1 MAHKT
6 PPEMLARLEESA
18 KQFDYLTEQMNQPE
32 TISDQKLFLKISKER
47 AALEKMVLAFRDY
60 QKDFSNY
67 SEALEIINNEK
78 DAEMRSMAQ
87 EEVDTLEPR
96 LEESVERLQ
105 LLMLPRDPNDDKNTV
120 VEVRAGVG
128 GDEASIFAGDLYGMY
143 RKFAESKGWK
153 VELLSLSEGTAGGF
167 KEIIFSV
174 VGDEVYSYM
183 KYETGAHRVQ
193 RVPKTET
200 QGRVHTSTATVAVLP
215 EADEVDIDI
224 NPNDLRIDVMRAGGA
239 GGQHVNTTDSA
250 VRITHLPTN
259 TVVICQDERS
269 QHKNKAKA
277 MKVLRS
283 RLYDQAQEA
292 QNAAMA
298 SERRAQV
305 GTGMRNERIRTY
317 NFPQGRVTDHRIG
330 MTTYNI
336 DEVIGGGVE
345 PFIRALADHYQTL
358 ALKGEAD
365 APA

>member
-1 MAHKT
+1 MAHHIPVELRT
-6 PPEMLARLEESA
+6 RLEESV
-18 KQFDYLTEQMNQPE
+18 KQFDYLTEQVSQQAV
-32 TISDQKLFLKISKER
+32 IADQKTFQRLSRER
-47 AALEKMVLAFRDY
+47 AALEKLVDAYKDY
-60 QKDFSNY
+60 AAKFKNY
-67 SEALEIINNEK
+67 TEARELLSTEK
-78 DAEMRSMAQ
+78 DPELKAMAS
-87 EEVDTLEPR
+87 EEIDSLEPV
-96 LEESVERLQ
+96 LDLDLKSLQ
-105 LLMLPRDPNDDKNTV
+105 VLLLPKDPNDEKNTI

-143 RKFAESKGWK
+143 RRFAEKKGWR
-153 VELLSLSEGTAGGF
+153 VELLSLSDGTAGGY
-167 KEIIFSV
+167 KEVIFSV
-174 VGDEVYSYM
+174 SGDEVYSWL
-183 KYETGAHRVQ
+183 KYETGVHRVQ

-283 RLYDQAQEA
+283 RLFEAAQAA
-292 QNAAMA
+292 QDNAIATQ
-298 SERRAQV
+298 RRAQV

-330 MTTYNI
+330 MTSYNI
-336 DEVIGGGVE
+336 DEVVNGDVE
-345 PFIRALADHYQTL
+345 SFIRGLADHYQTL
-358 ALKGEAD
+358 ALKGEMEL
-365 APA
+365 